1 MVSITPS
8 DGMRLFDRTKIIV
21 IKVGSSLLVDDDKN
35 AINTAWLEGIAGDI
49 AALKEAGKNV
59 VVVSSGAIALGC
71 RLLNIQNSKLKL
83 QEKQAAAA
91 QARSCWLTL
100 GWKLLA
106 PTRCK
111 QHKSCYRQMILKPD
125 ANI

>member
-1 MVSITPS
+1 MVPITPT

-35 AINTAWLEGIAGDI
+35 TINNAWLEGIASDI

-71 RLLNIQNSKLKL
+71 KLLNIQKD
-83 QEKQAAAA
+83 
-91 QARSCWLTL
+91 
-100 GWKLLA
+100 
-106 PTRCK
+106 
-111 QHKSCYRQMILKPD
+111 MIVMMLFS
-125 ANI
+125 